1 MKILR
6 HNGSKFRATLVIY
19 CYKIDNYIQSQN
31 FLCQNLF
38 FQLFLSTMSYE
49 KNLIFFFLWNVA
61 DCTQYLALSLL
72 VSYLYLASNDIRM
85 LSSFFPTVIVK
96 LFDLVSFSSMLFQ
109 NNLVHLRFTFY
120 SIIKLE
126 IPTILTMNIRE
137 N

>member
-49 KNLIFFFLWNVA
+49 KNLIFFFLRNVA

-85 LSSFFPTVIVK
+85 LGSFVPTVNVK
-96 LFDLVSFSSMLFQ
+96 FFDLVTFSSMLLQ
-109 NNLVHLRFTFY
+109 NNLIHLRFTFY
-120 SIIKLE
+120 LIIKLE
-126 IPTILTMNIRE
+126 IPSILTMNIRC